1 MIRTIVKADKQLLTF
16 QVPAE
21 FIGKEVEI
29 IAFTIDEP
37 QRESKNLKERTFTS
51 IKTKE
56 YKFNF
61 NRDELNE
68 R

>member
-1 MIRTIVKADKQLLTF
+1 MIRTIVKADKQLLTIKI
-16 QVPAE
+16 PDD

-37 QRESKNLKERTFTS
+37 QKENKKTKERTFTS